1 MDRRAFLTGLFGVAG
16 AVALANVAVAA
27 PIARTLGMPND
38 SEPFEGLR
46 APDGTTVEQAQVSV
60 QIGPQRRYDRR
71 RYRRYRRY
79 RRRGSRLVCRNY
91 RVRGRWVRRCR
102 RVYYWR

>member
-16 AVALANVAVAA
+16 AVALANVADAA
-27 PIARTLGMPND
+27 SITRALGMPD
-38 SEPFEGLR
+38 DAEPIEGLR
-46 APDGTTVEQAQVSV
+46 APDGTKIEQAQVSV

-71 RYRRYRRY
+71 RYRRYRR
-79 RRRGSRLVCRNY
+79 RRSRLVCRTY